1 MAKAEWGSKRICLSC
16 GAKFY
21 DFARAPIICPKCETT
36 FVPVDLS
43 KTKRA
48 RAAPRRTE
56 AVAKKAPSEAKTE
69 ATVDESD
76 DSENGGDGDDGGG
89 PEDDTTEDI
98 AADDDDGETKGKA
111 EKKPRA

>member
-36 FVPVDLS
+36 FVVATSS

-48 RAAPRRTE
+48 RAEARRTE
-56 AVAKKAPSEAKTE
+56 AVAKKAPPETKTE
-69 ATVDESD
+69 AVVEKD
-76 DSENGGDGDDGGG
+76 DDVENGGDVDDDGGL
-89 PEDDTTEDI
+89 EDVTTEDI
-98 AADDDDGETKGKA
+98 DEDDGETKGKA
-111 EKKPRA
+111 EEKPRA